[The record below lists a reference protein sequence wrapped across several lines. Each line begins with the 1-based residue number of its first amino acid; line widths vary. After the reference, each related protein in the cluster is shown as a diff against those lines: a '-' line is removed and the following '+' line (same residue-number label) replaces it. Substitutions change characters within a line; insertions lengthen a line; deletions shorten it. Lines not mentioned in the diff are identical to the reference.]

1 MLYPAL
7 VTAIIVFLTVGGQE
21 LLGFTMLGRP
31 IVIAPVIGML
41 LGDVQTGL
49 AVGASLEAIFMG
61 VVNIGGASAAEPG
74 LAAALATT
82 FAIQFG
88 GGLEVALPIALPLG
102 VIGLQLKTLLYV
114 GVVGPFA
121 SRFDTLADQ
130 GNAKGIR
137 NLHFSLWGL
146 QWFLYSLI
154 PFFGVL
160 VGSEAT
166 QAAINM
172 LPDVIL
178 DGLSIAGG
186 LLPAVGMAMLLQT
199 LWDNKIAVFFFLG
212 FILTAYLEL
221 PLIAT
226 AVLAFIVAF
235 VIAQRDLQLKN
246 LRGVKPQSSGTNE
259 NMTEEEIENEE
270 FLS

>member
-1 MLYPAL
+1 MLYPAI
-7 VTAIIVFLTVGGQE
+7 VTALVVFLTVGGQE
-21 LLGFTMLGRP
+21 LFGFTMLGRP
-31 IVIAPVIGML
+31 IVIAPIIGLL

-49 AVGASLEAIFMG
+49 VVGASLEAIFMG
-61 VVNIGGASAAEPG
+61 VVNVGGAQAAEPG
-74 LAAALATT
+74 LATALATT

-102 VIGLQLKTLLYV
+102 VIGLQLKTLIYV
-114 GVVGPFA
+114 GIVGPFA
-121 SRFDTLADQ
+121 TKFDRMATD

-137 NLHFSLWGL
+137 NLHFGLWAIQWGL
-146 QWFLYSLI
+146 YALI

-166 QAAINM
+166 QAVINK
-172 LPDVIL
+172 LPDVIIN
-178 DGLSIAGG
+178 GLSVAGN

-212 FILTAYLEL
+212 FVLTAYLEL

-226 AVLAFIVAF
+226 AVLAFIMAF
-235 VIAQRDLQLKN
+235 LVAQRDLQ
-246 LRGVKPQSSGTNE
+246 VKKIADSGQGHVIVSDS
-259 NMTEEEIENEE
+259 MTDEERENEE